1 LKELLISDA
10 MHFIRD
16 YIGLRS
22 LQYSAD
28 STFMQR
34 LFGLVGLLVF
44 PVSWEAVSE
53 PALKTVLLLYGERG
67 DLPAVRA
74 IYFPVL
80 CR

>member
-1 LKELLISDA
+1 
-10 MHFIRD
+10 
-16 YIGLRS
+16 
-22 LQYSAD
+22 
-28 STFMQR
+28 MQR